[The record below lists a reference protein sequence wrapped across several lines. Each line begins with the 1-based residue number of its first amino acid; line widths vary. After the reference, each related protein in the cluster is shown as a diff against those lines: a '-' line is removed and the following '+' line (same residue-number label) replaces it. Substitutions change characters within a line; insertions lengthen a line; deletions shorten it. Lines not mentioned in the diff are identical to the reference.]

1 MSQTIAF
8 NADDRQKILVEVL
21 AKRLGYK
28 NVSDMLRAW
37 IDEGISENI
46 GADEQAQILSFYAPK
61 RGAESRTEYEARP
74 KGRKRATGG

>member
-37 IDEGISENI
+37 IDNGITENI
-46 GADEQAQILSFYAPK
+46 SADEQTQILSFYAPK
-61 RGAESRTEYEARP
+61 HGSESRSEYETKHP
-74 KGRKRATGG
+74 KQSRRR